1 MPRTNLSLGNLFRAV
16 SGSVRTGAVSLS
28 GLAGGGSNINLQSFS
43 VDAVTGS
50 VLFTYIVEGTS
61 ESASFTFTSQGT
73 RHLSKVAPVQ
83 ANYSVSSSQFTTG
96 SLTAGSGNTTFAF
109 TAGTIVGTAGAYGT
123 ERTDT
128 MVLRYNDGFNVNA
141 TNYNSNINV
150 TLILVDVYN
159 TINEPDF
166 CLTFGT
172 KVKLADGTE
181 INVEDVNVGDEIKA
195 WVPAGLPDENQD
207 PESENVDWSFHQLEE
222 LSGTPQTVIVR
233 DLTFN
238 FADGYYSIN
247 NGLIKAT
254 GTHPIYVWDSEIE
267 KYKFKNI
274 SDIVVGDK
282 LIKYTEENGEEEV
295 LVESINY
302 IEEATEIV
310 TINVENSDVFIS
322 NNLVSHNK
330 GTTTQPMIPGNGLRM
345 YLDPSKTISFPGGT
359 LPSTGTPT
367 TDWLDITGWNTGF
380 RPAGQPPISLAGGN
394 PSYNNGGSRKER
406 YYSFDGG
413 DYFFKDRNSNIN
425 DGTPG
430 PIAFF
435 DTTALTF
442 LAWVRLPSNL
452 GQGYECLFS
461 KAGAD
466 RDYNFYLYAG
476 DNSVWN
482 GFHFSSARGTV
493 SNSVQT
499 FTAPSLNVWYMVGFS
514 ISAAAGITYYLDGVS
529 QGTGT
534 MSAFNATSTYTVKI
548 GADDNFYGG
557 HLGPVLYYDRVLTQT
572 EITRAYNH
580 FSPTYK

>member
-1 MPRTNLSLGNLFRAV
+1 MARTNLSLGNLYTAV
-16 SGSVRTGAVSLS
+16 SGAARPGAVSLS
-28 GLAGGGSNINLQSFS
+28 GLAGGGTNINLQSFS
-43 VDAVTGS
+43 VDAVTAS
-50 VLFTYIVEGTS
+50 VLYTYVVEGTS
-61 ESASFTFTSQGT
+61 ESASFAFTSQGS
-73 RHLSKVAPVQ
+73 RHQTKVAPVK
-83 ANYSVSSSQFTTG
+83 ANYVVSSSLFTTG

-109 TAGTIVGTAGAYGT
+109 TAGTIAGSTYQT
-123 ERTDT
+123 EKTDT
-128 MVLRYNDGFNVNA
+128 MVLKYVDGFNINA

-159 TINEPDF
+159 TVNEPDF

-172 KVKLADGTE
+172 KVKLSDGTE
-181 INVEDVNVGDEIKA
+181 INVEDINVGDEIKA

-207 PESENVDWSFHQLEE
+207 PESESVDWAFYQLEE
-222 LSGTPQTVIVR
+222 LSGAPQTVTVK

-238 FADGYYSIN
+238 FADGYHSIN

-254 GTHPIYVWDSEIE
+254 GTHPIYVWDTQIN

-274 SDIVVGDK
+274 SDIIPGDR
-282 LIKYTEENGEEEV
+282 LIKYTEENGEEEI
-295 LVESINY
+295 LVERIDY

-322 NNLVSHNK
+322 NDLVSHNK
-330 GTTTQPMIPGNGLRM
+330 GTTTQPMIPGNGLRL
-345 YLDPSKTISFPGGT
+345 YLDPSKTSSFPGGT

-367 TDWLDITGWNTGF
+367 NDWLDLTGYGTGF
-380 RPAGQPPISLAGGN
+380 RPGAQAPKSLSGAN
-394 PSYNNGGSRKER
+394 PSYNNGASRKEK
-406 YYSFDGG
+406 YYSLDGG
-413 DYFFKDRNSNIN
+413 DVFYKDRSSNIN
-425 DGTPG
+425 GGITE
-430 PIAFF
+430 F
-435 DTTALTF
+435 DVSALTF

-452 GQGYECLFS
+452 GQAYRCLFS
-461 KAGAD
+461 KSGAD
-466 RDYNFYLYAG
+466 RDYNFYLYSSG
-476 DNSVWN
+476 GSVWD

-534 MSAFNATSTYTVKI
+534 MSAFAATSLYEVRV
-548 GADDNFYGG
+548 GADDNYYSG
-557 HLGPVLYYDRVLTQT
+557 HLGPTLFWNRVLTQT
-572 EITRAYNH
+572 EVTRAYNY